1 MGKSILIIT
10 LGLSLIIG
18 FIILK
23 LNTNATHGVETTV
36 NKFDQTHARLIAN
49 SAVEIQLEKLKWDKS
64 YGGSFSGTLFGG
76 LYSGAITYT
85 TSDSSKIII
94 RAHSK
99 FQDDAIHYVRVD
111 AEREPIDL
119 VIQSALTISTQAF
132 TSLNITGTQL
142 VSGFEHDTSGA
153 FIDSVTPPPVSGI
166 TVDSSSQVLIV
177 ANSLSNGA
185 IVEGKGP
192 LVKVTKPG
200 NKEYFYSIAK
210 STTLIDWAAI
220 GKDIASSA
228 DLVLGSP
235 GGDIVLTN
243 FNEGS
248 ILDPKIVRIDGSVSL
263 PGGSAGAG
271 ILVVNGNLTLL
282 GGFTWKGLII
292 AYADNAN
299 IEIKLTG
306 GATIIGGM
314 VLQGKNTKLLNAG
327 GNQGFELL
335 YSSLAMTIINNNL
348 KNSSFNIVSWW
359 E

>member
-10 LGLSLIIG
+10 LGMSLIIA

-23 LNTNATHGVETTV
+23 LNTNATSGVESTM

-49 SAVEIQLEKLKWDKS
+49 SAVEIQLEKLKGDKS
-64 YGGSFSGTLFGG
+64 YGGNFSGNLFGG
-76 LYSGAITYT
+76 SYTGAVSYT

-94 RAHSK
+94 RAYSN
-99 FQDDAIHYVRVD
+99 FQDNVTHYVRVD
-111 AEREPIDL
+111 AEREPIDP
-119 VIQSALTISTQAF
+119 VIQSAMTISTQAF

-153 FIDSVTPPPVSGI
+153 FIDSVAPPPVSGI
-166 TVDSSSQVLIV
+166 TVDDSSQVLIV

-200 NKEYFYSIAK
+200 NKVYYYSIAQ
-210 STTLIDWAAI
+210 SPPIDWASI
-220 GKDIASSA
+220 GADIASSA
-228 DLVLGSP
+228 DVVFGRP
-235 GGDIVLTN
+235 GGDTVLTN

-248 ILDPKIVRIDGSVSL
+248 ILNPKIVRIDGSVSL
-263 PGGSAGAG
+263 PGGSSGAG

-327 GNQGFELL
+327 GKQGFELL
-335 YSSLAMTIINNNL
+335 YSSQVMSIINSNL